1 MSLRDIGNL
10 FNPFLCSW
18 NDLFQAVESNS
29 NMAIRRDIS
38 HEDGKAH
45 GIR

>member
-1 MSLRDIGNL
+1 MSLRDTGNL

-18 NDLFQAVESNS
+18 NDLFQAVEYNS